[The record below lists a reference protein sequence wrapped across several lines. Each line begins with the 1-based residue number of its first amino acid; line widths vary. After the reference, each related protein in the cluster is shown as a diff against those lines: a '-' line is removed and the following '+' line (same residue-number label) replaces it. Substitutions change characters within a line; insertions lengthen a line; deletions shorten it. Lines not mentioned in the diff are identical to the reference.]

1 MVFVCLLI
9 SSSSLAVTAGFPL
22 LAGGWWPVVGQRC
35 TTCPIAV
42 LFQREDGLSS
52 RLLAALGRQLSTV
65 RRGVKP
71 SLHDGL

>member
-35 TTCPIAV
+35 ATVVLSPSCSSGKMNSVAV
-42 LFQREDGLSS
+42 CW
-52 RLLAALGRQLSTV
+52 
-65 RRGVKP
+65 
-71 SLHDGL
+71 LH